1 MLRALSRDPLVIKQT
16 RVDAMWGIVNL
27 MDDALASARRFDAP
41 ALFLY
46 GARDEIVP
54 PDATLRMFES
64 LPADGAHTIAVYDA
78 GYHMLLRDLQ
88 APTVWQDVLA
98 WIGDR
103 RATLPSGADRVDPV
117 AVLAKR

>member
-1 MLRALSRDPLVIKQT
+1 
-16 RVDAMWGIVNL
+16 

-64 LPADGAHTIAVYDA
+64 LPDEAPRTVAVYGK
-78 GYHMLLRDLQ
+78 GYHMLLRDRQ
-88 APTVWQDVLA
+88 ARTVWQDVLA
-98 WIGDR
+98 WLDDR
-103 RATLPSGADRVDPV
+103 SAALPSGADRVEL
-117 AVLAKR
+117 AALLAKR